1 MSNKTLNLTDDLYQ
15 YVLDISL
22 REHPVQAELREET
35 AQLSTH
41 NMQTAPEQGQFLQ
54 LLIRM
59 QAARKTLEIG
69 TYTGY
74 SALAVALALPAD
86 GRIIACDVNQEWTDI
101 AKRYWQKAQVA
112 DKIDLRL
119 APALET
125 LDKLLESGEAN
136 SFDFAFIDAD
146 KSNYDNY
153 YEKAL
158 LLIRKG
164 GVIAIDNVLW
174 DGLVIDESV
183 NDSQTRSIRAL
194 NEKILH
200 DKRVEISM
208 LPLADG
214 VTLVYKL

>member
-1 MSNKTLNLTDDLYQ
+1 MANKTLNLTDDLYQ
-15 YVLDISL
+15 YILDLSL
-22 REHPVQAELREET
+22 REHPVQIELRDET
-35 AQLSTH
+35 AQLTTH
-41 NMQTAPEQGQFLQ
+41 DMQIAPEEGQFLQ
-54 LLIRM
+54 LIIRM
-59 QAARKTLEIG
+59 LAARKTLEIG

-74 SALAVALALPAD
+74 SALAVALVLPAD
-86 GRIIACDVNQEWTDI
+86 GKVVACDVSQEWTNI

-125 LDKLLESGEAN
+125 LDKLLENGEAN

-153 YEKAL
+153 YEKSL
-158 LLIRKG
+158 LLVRKG

-194 NEKILH
+194 NEKILQ
-200 DKRVEISM
+200 DKRVAMTM

>member
-1 MSNKTLNLTDDLYQ
+1 MANKTLNLTDDLYQ
-15 YVLDISL
+15 YILDISL
-22 REHPVQAELREET
+22 REHPVQAELRKET

-54 LLIRM
+54 MIIRM
-59 QAARKTLEIG
+59 LAARKTLEIG

-125 LDKLLESGEAN
+125 LDKLLENGEAN

-158 LLIRKG
+158 LLMRKG

-174 DGLVIDESV
+174 DGLVIDASV

-200 DKRVEISM
+200 DKRVVISM